1 MGRLK
6 IRLLQIVGS
15 ATFFLIGL
23 PTFAQ
28 PNISGVVIS
37 TSQVDVNEVVE
48 IDFRMRYYNEPH
60 NPDVINAYCEF
71 RNKNTSTVKVVQAF
85 YYVDFAQTVCEGS
98 CSNPCE
104 ILDIIPQDAPPEGIN
119 TEEVDNHDFGDFF
132 RHGYW
137 KVRFT
142 PEEIGDWEFT
152 LYAHDAFQS
161 SVYNSDPA
169 FDEFESLNTN
179 KPGFIVKANDRYL
192 KRKTGEFYFPV
203 GVNVPTYGSC
213 YAAGASCGPGLG
225 DCEFGTIEYKKI
237 IDEIASEN
245 GNFFRVHVNIPGSDD
260 TRGGLSLFG
269 KDFLFAHPYSNKIFK
284 FDMYN
289 LKDAWQMDEIIKY
302 AKQKDIALEIV
313 LFVHSYFGDLGY
325 CDNAWTDAN
334 PFNSNFGG
342 PIDVNYATDI
352 FDINNATTIAHTK
365 NLIRYMVSRWGAYTS
380 VANWKLWGEAE
391 HVKKFKD
398 LNKYPAV
405 PSQFDD
411 GNSMAEWHEVM
422 YNYIKTIDPFMH
434 PITSSYGDFTH
445 KGHAKGYDYIDLL
458 DWHYYEPLNDGN
470 TPPTPIVNS
479 QWNLAYANNYAL
491 QIKFLAVNA
500 YGAQNIKK
508 PILIG
513 ETGWW
518 PKPGSYDE
526 GIIPFYDPTG
536 YDFHSTL
543 WSTAV
548 SGSYGCGV
556 MWEYK
561 VIDKEDWYHHFKPVA
576 TFMNS
581 QPILPGEMI
590 IKRDTPPE
598 PLSSGNG
605 LFVYTMSH
613 VSIPDES
620 VIYGW
625 CQDANFTF
633 KELAEIPNPTLPPT
647 NYLKDLNPNNKP
659 LVSSSFNEITLE
671 VGAPNLLFVVE
682 WYSSETGELYSST
695 TTTSYAVG
703 STYYIDIEMPLAL
716 RTSKYGD
723 AVFKVERNCSKNI
736 WREGAYIN
744 SVPQNTASNTISSK
758 LTGQT
763 FYGTTTN
770 TINSYWWNGTVWSYV
785 DFGSLATDVAGDLAM
800 SNSELFI
807 YYRSLNNNIK
817 AIWWDAS
824 ASTWKSEDF
833 TSLTNGNVKGPIVIG
848 PNEEIYYRTNT
859 DDINALIWNGSSWTH
874 STLNNATIGNVDN
887 SIVVASNGQIFYRT
901 TNDAMNQLW
910 KFGSTWVWG
919 NMSNTVP
926 AGSINS
932 NITIQPNTT
941 KLYWIDTD
949 NEINYVEY
957 DFNIP
962 NWVAKGNPLNWY
974 SNASGDLN
982 AIDNENVIFRNQQG
996 DINLLYFENNE
1007 WKWSG
1012 LVDNNPEDMVAG
1024 TGLAYDDF
1032 GNIAYRST
1040 NNTIRRLYYKSICF
1054 NTPSTSFQ
1062 KNDPTTMGTKNLEEK
1077 ESNKV
1082 KIYPNP
1088 SNGKFTIS
1096 SETSI
1101 EKWVLKNAIGV
1112 SVLTSDKLLKNS
1124 DTIDATNLSAGI
1136 YFITI
1141 VKSNGQESN
1150 HKIIIK

>member
-1 MGRLK
+1 MKNLK
-6 IRLLQIVGS
+6 IPLLHLIMLF
-15 ATFFLIGL
+15 AFLL
-23 PTFAQ
+23 SSLFTFAQ
-28 PNISGVVIS
+28 PNITGVTRI
-37 TSQVDVNEVVE
+37 TGGQVSVNSVVE
-48 IDFRMRYYNEPH
+48 IDFKMRYYNEPH
-60 NPDVINAYCEF
+60 NPDIITAYCEF

-85 YYVDFAQTVCEGS
+85 YYVDFVQTICDGG

-104 ILDIIPQDAPPEGIN
+104 ILDIIPQDVPPEGIN
-119 TEEVDNHDFGDFF
+119 TEEVSAHPFGDFYL
-132 RHGYW
+132 HGYW
-137 KVRFT
+137 KIRFA
-142 PEEIGDWEFT
+142 PEETGDWEFT
-152 LYAHDAFQS
+152 IHAYDPNYADIYS
-161 SVYNSDPA
+161 SSTN
-169 FDEFESLNTN
+169 DEFESVNTN
-179 KPGFIVKANDRYL
+179 EPGFIVKANDRFL
-192 KRKTGEFYFPV
+192 KRKTGEFFFPV
-203 GVNVPTYGSC
+203 GENIPTYRDCHTTPDPQGSEC
-213 YAAGASCGPGLG
+213 ASTAVPCEYGATEIKKYIDKIAAN
-225 DCEFGTIEYKKI
+225 
-237 IDEIASEN
+237 N
-245 GNFFRVHVNIPGSDD
+245 GNFVRIHVNVPGSDD
-260 TRGGLSLFG
+260 TRAGLSLIG
-269 KDFLFAHPYSNKIFK
+269 KDFLLAHPTNSNNMFK
-284 FDMYN
+284 FDIYN
-289 LKDAWQMDEIIKY
+289 LKDAWQMDEILRH
-302 AKQKDIALEIV
+302 AKEKDVAVEVI
-313 LFVHSYFGDLGY
+313 LFIHSAFGDIEY
-325 CDNAWTDAN
+325 CDNAWSLGN
-334 PFNSNFGG
+334 PFNSTFGG
-342 PIDVNYATDI
+342 PVPASRPDEIYDVNNTLARKRFRD
-352 FDINNATTIAHTK
+352 
-365 NLIRYMVSRWGAYTS
+365 LIRYMVTRWGSYTS
-380 VANWKLWGEAE
+380 VANWKLWGEADQMT
-391 HVKKFKD
+391 FC
-398 LNKYPAV
+398 YPNTFT
-405 PSQFDD
+405 P
-411 GNSMAEWHEVM
+411 NSNFTNGSWITAWHQEM
-422 YNYIKTIDPFMH
+422 YNHIITIDPFEH
-434 PITSSYGDFTH
+434 PIGTSFADFNF
-445 KGHAKGYDYIDLL
+445 AAQQPIYNFIDLI
-458 DWHYYEPLNDGN
+458 DYHHYQSIFN
-470 TPPTPIVNS
+470 PPNS
-479 QWNLAYANNYAL
+479 VDL
-491 QIKFLAVNA
+491 QDNFGQLENFRSAINFPVD
-500 YGAQNIKK
+500 K
-508 PILIG
+508 PCLIG
-513 ETGWW
+513 EMGFDN
-518 PKPGSYDE
+518 PDNSAKK
-526 GIIPFYDPTG
+526 YDPKG
-536 YDFHSTL
+536 LDLHNSL
-543 WSTAV
+543 WSTAF
-548 SGSYGCGV
+548 SGAYGSGLIWSFYYV
-556 MWEYK
+556 DNW
-561 VIDKEDWYHHFKPVA
+561 DLYHHFSPVGK
-576 TFMNS
+576 FMNS
-581 QPILPGEMI
+581 QPELADDFIPT
-590 IKRDTPPE
+590 KDNK
-598 PLSSGNG
+598 NG
-605 LFVYTMSH
+605 IRYFYMYDLD
-613 VSIPDES
+613 IPDES
-620 VIYGW
+620 IIYGW
-625 CQDANFTF
+625 CQDENFNF
-633 KELAEIPNPTLPPT
+633 KELYTHATEIPLTSTDYLDELNPT
-647 NYLKDLNPNNKP
+647 YKPN
-659 LVSSSFNEITLE
+659 SSSSVNTITLQ
-671 VGAPNLLFVVE
+671 VTAPSLLYTVE
-682 WYSSETGELYSST
+682 WYNSETGDINSST
-695 TTTSYAVG
+695 TTTSYIVG
-703 STYYIDIEMPLAL
+703 SEFFIDIEMPLAL

-723 AVFKVERNCSKNI
+723 AVFKVERNCSENI

-800 SNSELFI
+800 SNDELFI

-910 KFGSTWVWG
+910 YSGTAWVWG

-1054 NTPSTSFQ
+1054 NTPSTDFR

-1124 DTIDATNLSAGI
+1124 DTIDATNLSSGI